1 MKPRPPNRSRS
12 NKLAQQRKLFS
23 TTFPSSLKQPCNWRA
38 LESSFVPRPSHEN
51 IVLACCSLVRKAL
64 ARARV
69 TIADRHPVLVHHDR
83 RHLLLLFGMALS
95 IYQRSRRGFR
105 IFDLGTAANVNLA
118 GNDGLSPPVSVNESG
133 IPFTSRI
140 YACCS
145 PGHWARVKLCCTASR
160 FLRCLLAGL

>member
-1 MKPRPPNRSRS
+1 MYHGLLT
-12 NKLAQQRKLFS
+12 LAWFVGTIYATIPLFS
-23 TTFPSSLKQPCNWRA
+23 LVVRWFGKRWRGRESPLQIVIPSWFIMIAGIYFMTWPWNKAALWR
-38 LESSFVPRPSHEN
+38 S
-51 IVLACCSLVRKAL
+51 
-64 ARARV
+64 
-69 TIADRHPVLVHHDR
+69 PVAWLFAM
-83 RHLLLLFGMALS
+83 LLFGMALS

-160 FLRCLLAGL
+160 F